1 MVEKR
6 VNLGN
11 EDLWNMVTKTIIP
24 KKSDKISPVNF
35 LTGDINK
42 KNSKSENKKKNKKI
56 YSQSSLQ
63 PALETLK
70 VVKNIP
76 SDLRYKE
83 AAGIDGTSSKKLRAG
98 KFNVEAKLD
107 LHGMSQHKA
116 FLNLQTFIKKSFFYQ
131 YRTILIITGKGKEGT
146 GVLRNK
152 LPQWLKSDFCAP
164 YILAFGQ
171 AKEKDGG
178 SGAFYIR
185 LRRNRSQ
192 S

>member
-35 LTGDINK
+35 LIGDINK

-76 SDLRYKE
+76 SDLRYEE
-83 AAGIDGTSSKKLRAG
+83 ATGIDGTSSKKLRAG

-152 LPQWLKSDFCAP
+152 LPQWLKSDFCSP

>member
-1 MVEKR
+1 MVKKR
-6 VNLGN
+6 VKLDND
-11 EDLWNMVTKTIIP
+11 DLWNIVTKTIIP

-35 LTGDINK
+35 LIEDANKKINK
-42 KNSKSENKKKNKKI
+42 SEIKKKNKKV
-56 YSQSSLQ
+56 YSQNSLQ
-63 PALETLK
+63 PALQTLK

-76 SDLRYKE
+76 SDLRYEE
-83 AAGIDGTSSKKLRAG
+83 AIGIDGTSTKKLRAG

-107 LHGMSQHKA
+107 LHGMSQHNA
-116 FLNLQTFIKKSFFYQ
+116 FLSLQTFIKKSFFYQ

-152 LPQWLKSDFCAP
+152 LPQWLKSDFCSP
-164 YILAFGQ
+164 FILAFGQ

>member
-1 MVEKR
+1 MVKKR
-6 VNLGN
+6 VNLDN
-11 EDLWNMVTKTIIP
+11 EDLWNIVTKTIIP

-35 LTGDINK
+35 LIGDMNKKINK
-42 KNSKSENKKKNKKI
+42 SESKKKNKKV

-63 PALETLK
+63 PALQTLK

-76 SDLRYKE
+76 SDLRYEE
-83 AAGIDGTSSKKLRAG
+83 AIGIDGTSSKKLRAG

-107 LHGMSQHKA
+107 LHGMSQHNA
-116 FLNLQTFIKKSFFYQ
+116 FLNLQTFIKKSFSNQ

-146 GVLRNK
+146 GVLRSK
-152 LPQWLKSDFCAP
+152 LPVWLKSDFCSP

>member
-1 MVEKR
+1 MVKKR
-6 VNLGN
+6 VILDN
-11 EDLWNMVTKTIIP
+11 EDLWNIVTKTIIP
-24 KKSDKISPVNF
+24 KISDKISPVNF
-35 LTGDINK
+35 LIGDMNKKINK
-42 KNSKSENKKKNKKI
+42 SESKKKNKRI
-56 YSQSSLQ
+56 YYQSSLQ
-63 PALETLK
+63 PAIKTLK

-76 SDLRYKE
+76 SDLRYEE
-83 AAGIDGTSSKKLRAG
+83 AIGIDGTSSKKLRAG

-107 LHGMSQHKA
+107 LHGMSQHNA
-116 FLNLQTFIKKSFFYQ
+116 FLKLQTFIKKSFSNQ

-152 LPQWLKSDFCAP
+152 LPVWLKSDFCSP

-185 LRRNRSQ
+185 LRRNRS
-192 S
+192 

>member
-1 MVEKR
+1 MVKKR
-6 VNLGN
+6 VILDN
-11 EDLWNMVTKTIIP
+11 EDLWNIVTKTIIP
-24 KKSDKISPVNF
+24 KTSDKISPVDF
-35 LTGDINK
+35 LIGDTNKKINK
-42 KNSKSENKKKNKKI
+42 SESKKKNKRI
-56 YSQSSLQ
+56 YYQSSLQ
-63 PALETLK
+63 PAIKTLK

-76 SDLRYKE
+76 SDLRYEE
-83 AAGIDGTSSKKLRAG
+83 AIGIDGTSSKKLRAG
-98 KFNVEAKLD
+98 KFNIEAKLD
-107 LHGMSQHKA
+107 LHGMSQHNA
-116 FLNLQTFIKKSFFYQ
+116 FLNLQSFIKSSFSNQ

-152 LPQWLKSDFCAP
+152 LPQWLKSDFCSP

>member
-1 MVEKR
+1 MVKKR

-11 EDLWNMVTKTIIP
+11 EDLWNMVAKTIIP

-35 LTGDINK
+35 LIGDINK

-76 SDLRYKE
+76 SDLRYEE
-83 AAGIDGTSSKKLRAG
+83 ATGIDGTSSKKLRAG